1 MKILDRLKLT
11 GKIVLLLSLLGSLAV
26 MITLYAL
33 IQLRAVDHDYRALL
47 ERDAQASL
55 LVGAALLDL
64 SDASRLV
71 FAVLTEQEESRM
83 RAAQQHL
90 DRQQADFRQK
100 LAEIRPLIPQAADQL
115 AVIEGQQVRL
125 FTQAAAIVDAA
136 ARWRG
141 DRALDIIHDQFDPDL
156 RALRDNMDA
165 VRDQTVAHF
174 QETSDQLSA
183 TTRATLRNTALAVG
197 LALLCV
203 GALAVWWSLTHIAN
217 PIRQM
222 TQAMRRLTSR
232 DYGLTIAHTGRHD
245 EVGEMAQALQV
256 FRDNLQHAEYL
267 EIAKLQAEQVARA
280 KSAFLATMSHE
291 IRTPMNAI
299 IGLTQLSLRRP
310 LAADQRERLEKI
322 LRASQHLL
330 GVINNILDFS
340 KIESGHMAVE
350 SIPFVPRQ
358 LLEDVREML
367 AEKAAEKGLRLR
379 VEMADDL
386 PVLLGDPLR
395 ISQILLNY
403 ANNAIKFSAK
413 GEIVLRLALQRD
425 GSQSSLYGEV
435 EDHGIG
441 MSEDQVLALFEP
453 FHQADASITRRYG
466 GTGLGLAISRSL
478 AKLLGGSVG
487 VESTPGAGST
497 FWFRVRVNVAE
508 NLAAPLPQAAAWRP
522 SPNVLHGLRVLLV
535 DDNELNRLV
544 ASELLE
550 EAGITVD
557 QAHDG
562 RHAIARLQQ
571 AADGYYDAVLM
582 DMMMPELDG
591 CSATRLLRR
600 DPRFEHLPIIA
611 MTANTSPEDRAACE
625 AAGMN
630 GMVAKPIDE
639 QALWRVL
646 TQHCQPALAARMPG
660 DDASG
665 FDPACNSDTDPDLD
679 PAAAADDD
687 PRFDARPLRRMQDK
701 LGAERFARMLHLLLA
716 DCRQRATQARLLAGQ
731 AELPLEA
738 LRKQAHDLI
747 GTAGHAGLKRLGQ
760 LGQNLRRALHDD
772 DLAAVRLLLRDIET
786 EQTQALTWLQ
796 AQFGVE
802 TDAEPDSAEDEN
814 A

>member
-90 DRQQADFRQK
+90 DRQQADFRRK

-639 QALWRVL
+639 QALWRAL
-646 TQHCQPALAARMPG
+646 TQHCQPVLAARMPG

-665 FDPACNSDTDPDLD
+665 FDPACNSDTDLD

-786 EQTQALTWLQ
+786 EQTQALAWLQ

-802 TDAEPDSAEDEN
+802 PDAEPDSAEDKH